1 MLLPDVATCGYNIR
15 MASVG
20 IRQLKNQLSRYV
32 AMTKRGQRVLV
43 TEHGRV
49 VAELIPP
56 SAQHSDALSGYRRL
70 IAERRV
76 TPASE
81 PGDPLEGLE
90 LMRTRLPKGA
100 AAALIAEDRDE
111 R

>member
-1 MLLPDVATCGYNIR
+1 MATCSYNQGV
-15 MASVG
+15 ASVG

-32 AMTKRGQRVLV
+32 AMTKRGERVLV

-49 VAELIPP
+49 VAELTPP
-56 SAQHSDALSGYRRL
+56 SAHPADSLLGYRRL

-76 TPASE
+76 TPARAS
-81 PGDPLEGLE
+81 GDPLEGVE
-90 LMRTRLPKGA
+90 LLRSRLPKGA
-100 AAALIAEDRDE
+100 AASLVDEDRDE